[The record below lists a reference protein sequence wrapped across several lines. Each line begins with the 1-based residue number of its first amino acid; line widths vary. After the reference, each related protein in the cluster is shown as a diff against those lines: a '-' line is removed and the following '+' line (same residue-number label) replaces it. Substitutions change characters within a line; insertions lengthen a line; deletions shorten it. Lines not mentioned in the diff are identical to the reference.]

1 MTTDND
7 YQQYFITEINKL
19 VQQFDT
25 YDLDTM
31 KLSFAVAVI
40 LMNQYQITD
49 SFNQLM
55 ALYNNQRNTVDAEA
69 VEDSVIQVVK
79 Y

>member
-40 LMNQYQITD
+40 LMNKFQLTEQ
-49 SFNQLM
+49 FNQLM
-55 ALYNNQRNTVDAEA
+55 SLYNNQKTVDVEA

>member
-40 LMNQYQITD
+40 LMNKMQITD

-55 ALYNNQRNTVDAEA
+55 ALYNNQKTVD
-69 VEDSVIQVVK
+69 VEPVQDSVIQVVK

>member
-1 MTTDND
+1 MSDTE

-25 YDLDTM
+25 YDLSTM

-40 LMNQYQITD
+40 LMNQYQITEQ
-49 SFNQLM
+49 FNQLM
-55 ALYNNQRNTVDAEA
+55 ALYNNQNTVEPI
-69 VEDSVIQVVK
+69 EDNVIQVVK

>member
-1 MTTDND
+1 MQD
-7 YQQYFITEINKL
+7 QQYFITEINKL

-40 LMNQYQITD
+40 LMNKFQLTEQ
-49 SFNQLM
+49 FNQLM
-55 ALYNNQRNTVDAEA
+55 SLYNNQKTVDVEA

>member
-1 MTTDND
+1 MQD
-7 YQQYFITEINKL
+7 QQYFITEINKL

-40 LMNQYQITD
+40 LMNQFQLTEQ
-49 SFNQLM
+49 FNQLM
-55 ALYNNQRNTVDAEA
+55 SLYNNQKTVDVEP

>member
-40 LMNQYQITD
+40 LMNQFQLTEQ
-49 SFNQLM
+49 FNQLM
-55 ALYNNQRNTVDAEA
+55 SLYNNQKTVDVEA

>member
-40 LMNQYQITD
+40 LMNQFQLTEQ
-49 SFNQLM
+49 FNQLM
-55 ALYNNQRNTVDAEA
+55 SLYNNQKTVD
-69 VEDSVIQVVK
+69 VEPVQDSVIQVVK

>member
-1 MTTDND
+1 MQD
-7 YQQYFITEINKL
+7 QQYFITEINKL

>member
-1 MTTDND
+1 MQD
-7 YQQYFITEINKL
+7 QQYFITEINKL

-40 LMNQYQITD
+40 LMNQFQLTEQ
-49 SFNQLM
+49 FNQLM
-55 ALYNNQRNTVDAEA
+55 ALYNNQRNTVDVEA

>member
-1 MTTDND
+1 MQD
-7 YQQYFITEINKL
+7 QQYFITEINKL

-40 LMNQYQITD
+40 LMNQFQLTEQ
-49 SFNQLM
+49 FNQLM
-55 ALYNNQRNTVDAEA
+55 SLYNNQKTVD
-69 VEDSVIQVVK
+69 VEPVQDSVIQVVK

>member
-40 LMNQYQITD
+40 LMNQFQLTEQ
-49 SFNQLM
+49 FNQLM
-55 ALYNNQRNTVDAEA
+55 SLYNNQKTVDVEA
-69 VEDSVIQVVK
+69 VEDSVIKVVK

>member
-40 LMNQYQITD
+40 LMNQFQLTEQ
-49 SFNQLM
+49 FNQLM
-55 ALYNNQRNTVDAEA
+55 SLYNNQKTVDVEP